1 MFSRK
6 RENMYTI
13 DLNSDMGESF
23 GAYKLGN
30 DEEIIKA
37 VTSANVACGWH
48 AGDPMVM
55 DRVVAL
61 ANKYGVAVG
70 AHPGYP
76 DLMGFGRRYMTLSSS
91 EVKNYMK
98 YQIGA
103 LMAFTANYG
112 MKLQHVAPHGAL
124 GNLCQYDRNVSKAI
138 CEAVYEIDKNIAIY
152 YCAGAVLGEI
162 AEEMGLPTAS
172 EIFADRA
179 YMDDLSLVP
188 RSVEGSMITDE
199 ELAVTRCIKMIK
211 EGKVTSI
218 SGKEIKI
225 KGDTLCVHGDG
236 PKALAFVNKIR
247 IAFEQEGI
255 QIRNL
260 SNSK

>member
-1 MFSRK
+1 
-6 RENMYTI
+6 MYSV

-23 GAYKLGN
+23 GAYKLGG
-30 DEEIIKA
+30 DEEIIKY
-37 VTSANVACGWH
+37 VTAANVACGWH

-55 DRVVAL
+55 DKVVKMAKER
-61 ANKYGVAVG
+61 NVVVG

-76 DLMGFGRRYMTLSSS
+76 DLMGFGRRQMKLSPL

-103 LMAFTANYG
+103 LTAFVQSEG
-112 MKLQHVAPHGAL
+112 MKLHHVAPHGAL
-124 GNLCQYDRNVSKAI
+124 GNLCQYDREVSKAI
-138 CEAVYEIDKNIAIY
+138 CEAVYEIDPTLIIY
-152 YCAGAVLGEI
+152 YCAGAVLGEE
-162 AEEMGLPTAS
+162 AEKMGLKAAA

-188 RSVEGSMITDE
+188 RKMEGSMITDE
-199 ELAVTRCIKMIK
+199 EIAIERCVRMIK

-218 SGKEIKI
+218 NGKELDI

-236 PKALAFVNKIR
+236 PKALAFVQRIR
-247 IAFEQEGI
+247 ERFEQEGI
-255 QIRNL
+255 VIK
-260 SNSK
+260 SM

>member
-1 MFSRK
+1 
-6 RENMYTI
+6 MYQI

-23 GAYKLGN
+23 GAYKIGG
-30 DEEIIKA
+30 DAEIIQY
-37 VTSANVACGWH
+37 VTSANVACGFH

-55 DRVVAL
+55 DQTVA
-61 ANKYGVAVG
+61 AAAARGVAVG

-76 DLMGFGRRYMTLSSS
+76 DILGFGRRKMVLKPI
-91 EVKNYMK
+91 EVKNYVK

-103 LMAFTANYG
+103 LQAFLAGHN

-124 GNLCQYDRNVSKAI
+124 GNLCQDDRPVSRAI
-138 CEAVYEIDKNIAIY
+138 CEAVREIDPSIMIF
-152 YCAGAVLGEI
+152 YCAGAVLGEE
-162 AEEMGLPTAS
+162 AEAMGLTAKS

-188 RSVEGSMITDE
+188 RSMEGSMITDE
-199 ELAVTRCIKMIK
+199 EIAIARCVRMVK

-218 SGKEIKI
+218 NGKELDI

-236 PKALAFVNKIR
+236 PKALAFVQRIR
-247 IAFEQEGI
+247 ETFAREGI
-255 QIRNL
+255 AIRNFQ
-260 SNSK
+260 